1 MLGSG
6 SVSAGAGF
14 TQNLCGDFLLGIR
27 TLLADIHLD
36 RVFAALGMGVI
47 IRIVS
52 AIGPAGPGIIRG
64 ISAVIGRNM
73 VAAPGY
79 TGRDDGANEDHCKQQ
94 SQ

>member
-1 MLGSG
+1 M
-6 SVSAGAGF
+6 SARAGF
-14 TQNLCGDFLLGIR
+14 AQNRGRSGRIGI
-27 TLLADIHLD
+27 TAGPAEIDLD

-79 TGRDDGANEDHCKQQ
+79 TGRDDGANEDQCKQQ